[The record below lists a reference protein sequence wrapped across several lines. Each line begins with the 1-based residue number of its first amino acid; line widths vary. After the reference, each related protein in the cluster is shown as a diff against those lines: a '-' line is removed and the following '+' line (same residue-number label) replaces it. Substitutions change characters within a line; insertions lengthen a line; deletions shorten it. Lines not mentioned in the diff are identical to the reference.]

1 MTSPEGEDNES
12 DLHLT
17 WAQLGH
23 LLDYVD
29 ATIIAVDADAV
40 ITFASPA
47 VTSLTGYSVAGL
59 VGRRVEDFLH
69 PDDFATASELMDRW
83 HGRLLPAL
91 VPPMRVRLASGEWAS
106 FYVDAVTGADVE
118 PFGSVVVTLRRSDGD
133 LDIERELRQRLI
145 SEGRLVRLA
154 SAFVTLPAEQI
165 HESISAALEELGGMS
180 GVDRVQIIQFD
191 AVTDEM
197 VNSHE
202 WAAEGIPALLDSA
215 VRLPQNDLALIRAM
229 HRLEDVSIPSV
240 DGLGPGWESER
251 AWFRSRDVKSVLV
264 VPLTDQ
270 GRVTGFIGFEAVE
283 RPWTFEAVHVVTLRS
298 AAGILAQAFA
308 RHAAERQLA
317 FQARHD
323 PLTELPNRWA
333 FLDVLSGALTRLQ
346 WVDDGDLGLAVLL
359 LDLDRFKVV
368 NDSLG
373 HGQGDDLLVA
383 LARRLEAACPEGAM
397 LARMGGDEFVL
408 LLEGMV
414 APDQALAVAQELR
427 RILRRPVQ
435 VQGQDVSLSASVGI
449 AFTTDPD
456 ETADDLL
463 RHADA
468 AMYAAKE
475 LGRDRVEV
483 FDESLRLKVRR
494 RLQDEIELRQAVEQG
509 ELTVYYQPEIEVP
522 SGRMIGAEA
531 LVRWRHPRR
540 GLLSAAEFIDMAEE
554 TGLILDIGLWV
565 LREACQQQADWQASF
580 PQRPMLVRVNLSAR
594 QLSQYDLVSSV
605 VAIMEDTGI
614 QPAQLCLEITETTV
628 MADADVSVEVL
639 EKLRGLGVELAIDD
653 FGTGYSSLSYLK
665 RFPVDVVKIDRSFV
679 DGLGV
684 DPDDSA
690 IVQAIMVLAG
700 SLGMSVTA
708 EGVETSVQLDE
719 LIRLGCSRVQGYL
732 FAQPEPPDA
741 FARRLAAPT

>member
-1 MTSPEGEDNES
+1 MTSPGGEDIES
-12 DLHLT
+12 ELHLT

-29 ATIIAVDADAV
+29 ATIIAVDAEAV
-40 ITFASPA
+40 ITFASPG
-47 VTSLTGYSVAGL
+47 VTALTGYTVAGL

-69 PDDFATASELMDRW
+69 PDDFATAMELMNRW
-83 HGRLLPAL
+83 QGRLVPAL
-91 VPPMRVRLASGEWAS
+91 VPPMRARMASGEWAS
-106 FYVDAVTGADVE
+106 FYVDAATGADVE
-118 PFGSVVVTLRRSDGD
+118 PFGSIVVTLRRFDGD

-154 SAFVTLPAEQI
+154 SSFVTLPAEQI
-165 HESISAALEELGGMS
+165 DESVDVALEELGGMS

-191 AVTDEM
+191 PATNEM
-197 VNSHE
+197 VNTHE
-202 WAAEGIPALLDSA
+202 WVAEGIPGLLDPT
-215 VRLPQNDLALIRAM
+215 VRLPQNDVALIRAM
-229 HRLEDVSIPSV
+229 YRLEDVSIPSIEK
-240 DGLGPGWESER
+240 LGPGWEPER
-251 AWFRSRDVKSVLV
+251 AWFESRGVKSALV

-270 GRVTGFIGFEAVE
+270 GRVTGFIGFEAVN
-283 RPWTFEAVHVVTLRS
+283 RPWSFEAVHVATLRS

-308 RHAAERQLA
+308 RHAAEQQLA

-333 FLDVLSGALTRLQ
+333 FLDVLAGALTRLQ
-346 WVDDGDLGLAVLL
+346 WADDGDLGLAVLL

-383 LARRLEAACPEGAM
+383 LAHRLKETCPEGAV

-408 LLEGMV
+408 LLEGVV
-414 APDQALAVAQELR
+414 APDPAVAVAQELR
-427 RILRRPVQ
+427 RILRRPVL
-435 VQGQDVSLSASVGI
+435 VQGQEVSISASVGI

-475 LGRDRVEV
+475 LGRDRIEV
-483 FDESLRLKVRR
+483 FDESLRSKVRR
-494 RLQDEIELRQAVEQG
+494 RLQDEIELRQAVEND
-509 ELTVYYQPEIEVP
+509 ELTVHYQPEIEVP
-522 SGRMIGAEA
+522 SSRVIGAEA
-531 LVRWRHPRR
+531 LVRWQHPRR
-540 GLLSAAEFIDMAEE
+540 GLLTAAEFIGMAEE

-565 LREACQQQADWQASF
+565 LRQACQQQVDWQAEF
-580 PQRPMLVRVNLSAR
+580 PDQPMLVRVNLSAR

-605 VAIMEDTGI
+605 VAIMEETGI

-679 DGLGV
+679 DGLGI

-708 EGVETSVQLDE
+708 EGVETRVQLDE

-732 FAQPEPPDA
+732 FALPEPPDA
-741 FARRLAAPT
+741 LARRLAAST